1 MIKTI
6 QVWQFQLHQQKST
19 TGKCWK
25 ILPQIHK
32 ASNCWSTK
40 HRGRTG
46 RRNLPDV
53 GCFSGMFMIIFVINM
68 FYHAF
73 FQMTIYIHL
82 IYISSNLLHVLTL
95 HSNPTSRENPTFLA
109 WDRYRPHQALVIHGA
124 SALMANRPSAIG
136 RMLRSN
142 WSFLQSTSQISKHI
156 YCY

>member
-1 MIKTI
+1 MTI
-6 QVWQFQLHQQKST
+6 PAPPAKVHHRKMLEDT
-19 TGKCWK
+19 
-25 ILPQIHK
+25 PQIHK

-46 RRNLPDV
+46 RRNLLDV
-53 GCFSGMFMIIFVINM
+53 GCLRYVHDMFIINM

-73 FQMTIYIHL
+73 FKWHLYTFNIHF
-82 IYISSNLLHVLTL
+82 IESTPVLTL
-95 HSNPTSRENPTFLA
+95 HPNPTSRGNSTFLA

-124 SALMANRPSAIG
+124 SALMANSPSAIG
-136 RMLRSN
+136 HMLRSN